1 MHDNYLE
8 ITYRKGKPLCAYLY
22 LSRKPNEQS
31 AHTQKYKD
39 GIIIDFD
46 ARNNPIGIEM
56 TAPSLASASEINTL
70 LEKLHISS
78 ISEEDLLP
86 LKAA

>member
-1 MHDNYLE
+1 MQDNYLE

-22 LSRKPNEQS
+22 LSRKPNEHS
-31 AHTQKYKD
+31 ARTQKYKD

-46 ARNNPIGIEM
+46 ENNNPIGIEM
-56 TAPSLASASEINTL
+56 TAPSLASASEINIL
-70 LEKLHISS
+70 LEKFHVNS
-78 ISEEDLLP
+78 IPEEDLLP